1 MRSARLLS
9 MLLLLQT
16 RGRVTSAELASHFEV
31 SQRTILRDVDALSA
45 AGIPVYTEQGIH
57 GGIVLDR
64 RSRLNASR
72 LDPIEVQLL
81 RILGVGADSLAH
93 LGFGQ
98 DIALLQKKLNA
109 VSSSRA
115 SDTHNLEE
123 KVLFDSSGWFSNET
137 QSDLEGLLEAV
148 RNEARIEVLYRR
160 SGDKKL
166 QRAVADPYGLV
177 HKGRRWYLVVDV
189 DGEPRMLAV
198 SRLETFRVLGQAAQL
213 RQGQSLA
220 RVWAQLVAKLEEDMP
235 VRITALLRANR
246 LDMASRILGSRLIH
260 HEPVDEDFVR
270 IVVGYADIQGVRQLL
285 QFGDHIWV
293 TDPPEAVKITADL
306 ANELA
311 KRHSGTTNPE
321 S

>member
-213 RQGQSLA
+213 RQ
-220 RVWAQLVAKLEEDMP
+220 
-235 VRITALLRANR
+235 VRLPSFSGHPIC
-246 LDMASRILGSRLIH
+246 
-260 HEPVDEDFVR
+260 
-270 IVVGYADIQGVRQLL
+270 
-285 QFGDHIWV
+285 
-293 TDPPEAVKITADL
+293 ADL
-306 ANELA
+306 VSVGEDV
-311 KRHSGTTNPE
+311 HCE
-321 S
+321 STAQEVHAGVPA